1 MKITKGCAGYVDKRK
16 KQLITMAVIEF
27 GIVIAIFILGY
38 VQTKTRLNLLTV
50 VAILGCLPA
59 SKALVGVITIFPYKS
74 VPNKVRREIDV
85 KGHLLTPVFDTVITS
100 YEKVL
105 PVDCFVIS
113 DNIVCGYT
121 HHKKVDAEYA
131 ARHIKVML
139 EQNGYQ
145 KVTVKIFQD
154 YTKFIARVEGLNSM
168 RKVDHEQ
175 NQRKEEGIKRVLLNI
190 SM

>member
-131 ARHIKVML
+131 ARHIKAML

>member
-85 KGHLLTPVFDTVITS
+85 KGHLLTSVFDTVITS

-131 ARHIKVML
+131 AKHIKAML
-139 EQNGYQ
+139 EQNGYE

-154 YTKFIARVEGLNSM
+154 YAKFMARVEGLNSM

>member
-16 KQLITMAVIEF
+16 KQLITMTVVEF
-27 GIVIAIFILGY
+27 GIVIAILILGY

-59 SKALVGVITIFPYKS
+59 SKSLVGVITIFPYKS
-74 VPNKVRREIDV
+74 VPKKMKRELDV
-85 KGHLLTPVFDTVITS
+85 KGHLLTRVFDTVITS

-105 PVDCFVIS
+105 PIDCFVIS
-113 DNIVCGYT
+113 DSIVCGYT

-131 ARHIKVML
+131 AKHIKAML
-139 EQNGYQ
+139 GQNGYE

-175 NQRKEEGIKRVLLNI
+175 NERKEEAMKRVLLNI